1 MTPRRSPTIAG
12 DRVSEPVAQPRDPRR
27 DAFPERTIPV
37 APGRN
42 LAVLVEAAVRA
53 QILRAGGYSA
63 PRDLVEKHNRALA
76 GASSWRG
83 ERSNERRTANGHRR
97 AERRAVLRPARPR
110 ARRPQAP
117 PRPAR
122 RPRVRLTIVTGLS
135 GSGKS
140 VALHSLEDEGFYCID
155 NLPAALLPPVIDRLL
170 GERAGPLRAAR
181 DRHRH
186 EKRAR
191 LLGRSPRAPR
201 RPSAPAT
208 DMQVEVLFLDTDR
221 STLVTRFSETRRKH
235 PLSSR
240 DLTLIAAIDEEARLL
255 EPVKGEAELV
265 VDTSQLNLHELRDII
280 RTYLLGRSSASLSL
294 IFQSFGFK
302 HGAPA
307 STDFTFDVRCLPNPH
322 WEPELRPF
330 TGREAPIV
338 AFLEEQPDV
347 ADMLGDIV
355 GFLERWLP
363 LFEAE
368 NRAYLTVSVGCTG
381 GRHRSVYLV
390 ERLAA
395 HFGALRDN
403 VSLRHRELA

>member
-1 MTPRRSPTIAG
+1 MSREGSGAG
-12 DRVSEPVAQPRDPRR
+12 
-27 DAFPERTIPV
+27 
-37 APGRN
+37 
-42 LAVLVEAAVRA
+42 RA
-53 QILRAGGYSA
+53 
-63 PRDLVEKHNRALA
+63 A
-76 GASSWRG
+76 GAS
-83 ERSNERRTANGHRR
+83 
-97 AERRAVLRPARPR
+97 
-110 ARRPQAP
+110 
-117 PRPAR
+117 
-122 RPRVRLTIVTGLS
+122 VRLTIVTGLS

-155 NLPAALLPPVIDRLL
+155 NLPAALLPPVIDRLIESGL
-170 GERAGPLRAAR
+170 ALYERLAIGVDMRSERDSADDLLALLETLHAR
-181 DRHRH
+181 
-186 EKRAR
+186 
-191 LLGRSPRAPR
+191 
-201 RPSAPAT
+201 T
-208 DMQVEVLFLDTDR
+208 DLQVEVLFLDTDR

-240 DLTLIAAIDEEARLL
+240 DLTLVAAIDEEARLL
-255 EPVKGEAELV
+255 EPVKDKAELV

-302 HGAPA
+302 HGTPA

-330 TGREAPIV
+330 TGREQPIV

-347 ADMLGDIV
+347 TDMLADII

-368 NRAYLTVSVGCTG
+368 NRAYLTVSIGCTG

-395 HFGALRDN
+395 HFGALREN

>member
-1 MTPRRSPTIAG
+1 MSAQTPRRA
-12 DRVSEPVAQPRDPRR
+12 
-27 DAFPERTIPV
+27 DAT
-37 APGRN
+37 
-42 LAVLVEAAVRA
+42 
-53 QILRAGGYSA
+53 
-63 PRDLVEKHNRALA
+63 
-76 GASSWRG
+76 
-83 ERSNERRTANGHRR
+83 
-97 AERRAVLRPARPR
+97 
-110 ARRPQAP
+110 
-117 PRPAR
+117 
-122 RPRVRLTIVTGLS
+122 VRLTIVTGLS

-170 GERAGPLRAAR
+170 ASGLALYERLAIGVDMRSERDSADDLLALLKTLRAR
-181 DRHRH
+181 
-186 EKRAR
+186 
-191 LLGRSPRAPR
+191 
-201 RPSAPAT
+201 T

-381 GRHRSVYLV
+381 GRHRSVYLA

-395 HFGALRDN
+395 HFGALREN